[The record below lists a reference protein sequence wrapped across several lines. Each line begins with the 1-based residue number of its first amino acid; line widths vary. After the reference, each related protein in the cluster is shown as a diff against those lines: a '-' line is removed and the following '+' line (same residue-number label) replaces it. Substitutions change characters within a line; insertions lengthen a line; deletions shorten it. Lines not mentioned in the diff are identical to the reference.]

1 MKPPTPPKGSLEDLF
16 RHHLLESEAA
26 AVPPRAHVWE
36 QLDNSLLL
44 AQNEQYRRR
53 LRTHRWAIAAS
64 LLLASLTGGGWWHSQ
79 LAPAPTLATAT
90 PQAADR
96 PGLAAAR
103 RAALA
108 GPAANQAR
116 PTTATITVTPNL
128 ATANQAAIEETS
140 TLAPVALPPTSLA
153 GSAPAGPAA
162 AAGRPQAAAARRAT
176 LALAPAGP
184 GYSSAVSTAG
194 AAAADLTGVS
204 EAPVL
209 AAASPKYGPPAGSLP
224 PEAAADASPA
234 AATRTLARA
243 SVVTDPAET
252 AATPAGAADL
262 LATRDANLAL
272 ATVALPPSLDPVP
285 VTMPLPELAR
295 QWQFGLGYAVS
306 AFQPNIDFA
315 KATATYGS
323 FAAAN
328 AFATSSAVAL
338 ARPATVEYRQALHH
352 GLGQRLSLWATRR
365 LGASRWGLRA
375 GLELAQYSA
384 GSAGSAVYEGGQVT
398 GLAYTQAL
406 QPRAQRTTYRY
417 RTASVSAE
425 ARYSNPVKSGFSLY
439 GRVGALLTTLLS
451 AHSEVQ
457 GVPEASSNYTLSSPS
472 SPYRML
478 TGGLRGGGGLQYRPA
493 GHQWAL
499 SLGPVAEMGILS
511 LNTDSGQ
518 NFWHQA
524 RPYSFGLEAGLEL
537 GRSPRVP

>member
-26 AVPPRAHVWE
+26 VAPPRPHVWE

-64 LLLASLTGGGWWHSQ
+64 LLLASLAGGGWWHSQ

-103 RAALA
+103 RAAPA
-108 GPAANQAR
+108 GPAARRA
-116 PTTATITVTPNL
+116 TAATITATPNL

-153 GSAPAGPAA
+153 GGGLAGPAA
-162 AAGRPQAAAARRAT
+162 AAGRRGRPQAAAARRAT

-184 GYSSAVSTAG
+184 GYGSAASPAG
-194 AAAADLTGVS
+194 AAAAGLTGVPS
-204 EAPVL
+204 GAPAL
-209 AAASPKYGPPAGSLP
+209 AASAKYGRPAGSLP
-224 PEAAADASPA
+224 PEAAAGTPSATAAGTLASVAADPA
-234 AATRTLARA
+234 A
-243 SVVTDPAET
+243 T

-328 AFATSSAVAL
+328 AFAASSAVAL

-398 GLAYTQAL
+398 DLAYTQAL

-518 NFWHQA
+518 DFWHQA

>member
-1 MKPPTPPKGSLEDLF
+1 MKSPTPPKGSLEDLF

-26 AVPPRAHVWE
+26 AVPPRPHVWE

-64 LLLASLTGGGWWHSQ
+64 LLLASLAGGGWWHSQ

-103 RAALA
+103 RAAPA

-116 PTTATITVTPNL
+116 PTTAATIMATPTL
-128 ATANQAAIEETS
+128 ATANQAAIEETF

-153 GSAPAGPAA
+153 GGGPAGPATAARRAALAVAPAGPDSGSGAKMANAA
-162 AAGRPQAAAARRAT
+162 SGASTEVLGE
-176 LALAPAGP
+176 APA
-184 GYSSAVSTAG
+184 
-194 AAAADLTGVS
+194 
-204 EAPVL
+204 L
-209 AAASPKYGPPAGSLP
+209 AAASAKFGQPTGFLP
-224 PEAAADASPA
+224 PQGAADTSPAVLAGALADVATAPAEAAG
-234 AATRTLARA
+234 
-243 SVVTDPAET
+243 
-252 AATPAGAADL
+252 TPAGAADL
-262 LATRDANLAL
+262 LATRGANLAL

-295 QWQFGLGYAVS
+295 QWQFGFGYAVS
-306 AFQPNIDFA
+306 TFQPNINFA

-328 AFATSSAVAL
+328 AFAASSAVAL

-457 GVPEASSNYTLSSPS
+457 GVPEASSNYTLNSPS

-478 TGGLRGGGGLQYRPA
+478 TGDLRGGGGLQYRPT
-493 GHQWAL
+493 GRQWAL

>member
-1 MKPPTPPKGSLEDLF
+1 MKSPTPPKGSLEDLF

-26 AVPPRAHVWE
+26 AVPPRPHVWE

-64 LLLASLTGGGWWHSQ
+64 LLLAALAGGGWWHQ
-79 LAPAPTLATAT
+79 LAPAPTLVIAT

-103 RAALA
+103 RAAAPPRPATLA
-108 GPAANQAR
+108 TAP
-116 PTTATITVTPNL
+116 PTLT
-128 ATANQAAIEETS
+128 TANQAAIEETS
-140 TLAPVALPPTSLA
+140 TLAPVALPFPSASVVARATPA
-153 GSAPAGPAA
+153 APATLRGRHQPAA
-162 AAGRPQAAAARRAT
+162 SQRAASA
-176 LALAPAGP
+176 LAAPAGP
-184 GYSSAVSTAG
+184 GYGSATKTAG
-194 AAAADLTGVS
+194 AEFAAVLAEQTPG
-204 EAPVL
+204 EAPAL
-209 AAASPKYGPPAGSLP
+209 AAVSLSGTGRATGSLP
-224 PEAAADASPA
+224 PEAAVDASPA
-234 AATRTLARA
+234 AEGGSLAGAATAL
-243 SVVTDPAET
+243 AET
-252 AATPAGAADL
+252 TGTAAGAADL
-262 LATRDANLAL
+262 LATRGADLAL
-272 ATVALPPSLDPVP
+272 PVAALPASLAPVP
-285 VTMPLPELAR
+285 VSMPLPELAR

-323 FAAAN
+323 FA
-328 AFATSSAVAL
+328 TSNAVAL
-338 ARPATVEYRQALHH
+338 ARPATVEYRQALHQ

-365 LGASRWGLRA
+365 LGASRWGLRG
-375 GLELAQYSA
+375 GLELAQSTA

-451 AHSEVQ
+451 AHSEVE
-457 GVPEASSNYTLSSPS
+457 GAPEASSNYTLNSST

-478 TGGLRGGGGLQYRPA
+478 TGGLRGGGGLQYRPV

-499 SLGPVAEMGILS
+499 SLGPVAEIGILS
-511 LNTDSGQ
+511 LNADAGQ